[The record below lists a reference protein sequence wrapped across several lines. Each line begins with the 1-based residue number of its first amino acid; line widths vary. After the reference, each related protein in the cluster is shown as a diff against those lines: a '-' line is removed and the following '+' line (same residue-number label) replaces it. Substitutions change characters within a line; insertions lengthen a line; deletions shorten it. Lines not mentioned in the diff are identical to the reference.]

1 MQWFKNNWLI
11 VLVIVGVMGMAYMQ
25 YRNGSIYDKLMED
38 YIGLAADNKKTI
50 EALKVESAKERVA
63 QAKLNKHYSE
73 SIVFI
78 EADYNT
84 ELEKIATRRAK
95 DRRRLVRAARKDPG
109 ALTRAISRMFGI
121 PVYGQGRPKVTE

>member
-1 MQWFKNNWLI
+1 
-11 VLVIVGVMGMAYMQ
+11 MAYMQ
-25 YRNGSIYDKLMED
+25 FRNSNLYDKLMED
-38 YIGLAADNKKTI
+38 YIAQAEANKKTLAAL
-50 EALKVESAKERVA
+50 EAETAKERVA
-63 QAKLNKHYSE
+63 QAKLNKSFSE

-84 ELEKIATRRAK
+84 ELKKIAARRAK